1 MAQIN
6 DIGIDLGTSNV
17 IIYMKGQGVKLR
29 EPAVV
34 AVERESRRVIAI
46 GSDAY
51 RMVGR
56 TPGNIQAIRPLRQG
70 EILDFELASTMLRSF
85 TANVIGK
92 HFFSHPRAVLSVPSG
107 VKNIEK
113 RALIGVLLDAG
124 VRRTQILERPFAA
137 ALGSDIDF
145 RDSYG
150 NMIVDMGAGATDIAV
165 LYSGRIAMAS
175 CVPIGGDYFDEAI
188 VRYIRQKYNL
198 LIGERTSE
206 QIKLTL
212 GSASQRKSDVAMDV
226 TGRNLLSG
234 LPKTQTVTALEIY
247 EALQD
252 TVSDLIEA
260 IQIVIERTPPQ
271 LASDIFERGITFS
284 GGAACLY
291 GLTEAVHDVLQ
302 IPCRLANDARDCVV
316 QGCGR
321 VLEDPAGTRK
331 LFDKEKTG
339 II

>member
-6 DIGIDLGTSNV
+6 DIAIDLGTSNV
-17 IIYMKGQGVKLR
+17 VIYMKGQGVKLR

-34 AVERESRRVIAI
+34 AVERESRKVIAI
-46 GSDAY
+46 GNDAY

-56 TPGNIQAIRPLRQG
+56 TPGSIQAFRPLKQG
-70 EILDFELASTMLRSF
+70 EVLDFELAGTMLRSF

-92 HFFSHPRAVLSVPSG
+92 HIFSHPRAVLSVPTG
-107 VKNIEK
+107 VKNVEK
-113 RALIGVLLDAG
+113 RALTGILLDAG
-124 VRRTQILERPFAA
+124 IRRTQILERPFAA
-137 ALGSDIDF
+137 ALGAGLNFD
-145 RDSYG
+145 DSYG
-150 NMIVDMGAGATDIAV
+150 NIIVDMGAGATDIAV

-212 GSASQRKSDVAMDV
+212 GSASPRESDVAMDV
-226 TGRNLLSG
+226 TGRNLISG
-234 LPKTQTVTALEIY
+234 LPKTQTVSAQEVY

-252 TVSDLIEA
+252 TVNDLIEA
-260 IQIVIERTPPQ
+260 IQVVIERTPPQ
-271 LASDIFERGITFS
+271 LASDIFERGIMLS

-291 GLTEAVHDVLQ
+291 GLTDTIRDVLQ
-302 IPCRLANDARDCVV
+302 IPCQLANEARDCVV
-316 QGCGR
+316 SGCAK
-321 VLEDPAGTRK
+321 VLEDPAGTKK
-331 LFDKEKTG
+331 LFEKERSSL
-339 II
+339 I